1 VVVQGGRT
9 RIRFSVEENKRF
21 DFVKEYFLSVNK
33 IFWML
38 ERLSRKRVL
47 NIDHSI

>member
-21 DFVKEYFLSVNK
+21 DFDKEQRIKYFLSVNK
-33 IFWML
+33 IF
-38 ERLSRKRVL
+38 
-47 NIDHSI
+47 